1 MSSTGAIAPQAPRS
15 PRADANAPAE
25 RSPHGRNFLLR
36 SARILYIYVHRRFRR
51 NMPPESAPTR
61 KTPLVRDSGFSTP
74 SLDRALAI
82 LKCLGTHPSGLT
94 LSQLAAELGFSTNF
108 VYRVTQSLVAH
119 NYLVRDAEKRFS
131 IGAQMLA
138 LCQPVV
144 DDVPLTEAALPAMRW
159 LSEQTGEA
167 AHLGIIS
174 GCEGIVLE
182 RVIGRALI
190 KFYVERGTRFP
201 LHTSGPGKVMLAFLP
216 DPEREAIIDGMKFE
230 RFHPWT
236 ISNREDFLKCLNQ
249 VRAQGFA
256 FDVGEHLEG
265 HHCLG
270 APILGPEGCAIASL
284 WISGPSQRLSEERM
298 LALASTVKKAGE
310 MVTLSLNPHAHLQ

>member
-1 MSSTGAIAPQAPRS
+1 MS
-15 PRADANAPAE
+15 
-25 RSPHGRNFLLR
+25 
-36 SARILYIYVHRRFRR
+36 
-51 NMPPESAPTR
+51 PES
-61 KTPLVRDSGFSTP
+61 KTAQKPPLVRDSGFSTP

-82 LKCLGTHPSGLT
+82 LKCLGAHPAGLT
-94 LSQLAAELGFSTNF
+94 LSQLASELGFSTNF

-201 LHTSGPGKVMLAFLP
+201 LHTSGPGKVMLAFMP
-216 DPEREAIIDGMKFE
+216 DLERDAVLDGMKFE
-230 RFHPWT
+230 RFQPWT
-236 ISNREDFLKCLNQ
+236 ISNRKDFLKCLNQ

-270 APILGPEGCAIASL
+270 APVLGPEGHALASL
-284 WISGPSQRLSEERM
+284 WISGPSQRLNEERM

-310 MVTLSLNPHAHLQ
+310 MATLSLNPQAHLQ